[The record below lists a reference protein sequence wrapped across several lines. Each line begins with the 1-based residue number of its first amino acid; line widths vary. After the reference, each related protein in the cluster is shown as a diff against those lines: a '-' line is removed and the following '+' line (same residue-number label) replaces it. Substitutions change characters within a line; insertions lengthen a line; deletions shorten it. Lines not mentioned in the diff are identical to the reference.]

1 MRSFAALVA
10 VATLPMIAADTCQA
24 QHGGHTNAICCAPAT
39 FPISP
44 TPDCDYEN
52 DANKC
57 QTACCGTTCAS
68 RNVVCPADY
77 VKKEKYDTTRSND
90 GDSAAT
96 VLAACCERTCK
107 SMGTTCPMG
116 KSKVAG
122 FDALTCAD
130 KDACDDACCKVTC
143 ASTNIACTTMGL
155 APKAAYDTIVCPGG
169 GCDEGDCCERTCKSA
184 AIVCAAGTNQ
194 VEGFDTLACADQGA
208 CEAACC
214 KRTCASAPVRA
225 CTTMGLAPKA
235 AYATIECVGGA
246 CDEG

>member
-107 SMGTTCPMG
+107 S
-116 KSKVAG
+116 S
-122 FDALTCAD
+122 
-130 KDACDDACCKVTC
+130 
-143 ASTNIACTTMGL
+143 
-155 APKAAYDTIVCPGG
+155 
-169 GCDEGDCCERTCKSA
+169 
-184 AIVCAAGTNQ
+184 AIVCAAGTNE
-194 VEGFDTLACADQGA
+194 VEGFSTKTCASQDA
-208 CEAACC
+208 CEDECC
-214 KRTCASAPVRA
+214 KRTCASAPART
-225 CTTMGLAPKA
+225 CTTPGLVQREK
-235 AYATIECVGGA
+235 YATIECPVTKASTECSEDLCCVGTCKSKGVTCGDGYIKLGDFDTIECAGA
-246 CDEG
+246 ADTCADTCCEKTCSHADHAKVCD

>member
-107 SMGTTCPMG
+107 SMGIACGAGVNP
-116 KSKVAG
+116 VATY
-122 FDALTCAD
+122 DTLVCAD
-130 KDACDDACCKVTC
+130 QAACETACCKRTC
-143 ASTNIACTTMGL
+143 ASAPARECTTPGL
-155 APKAAYDTIVCPGG
+155 AQRAKYATIVCAGG
-169 GCDEGDCCERTCKSA
+169 GACDEGDCCERTCKS
-184 AIVCAAGTNQ
+184 
-194 VEGFDTLACADQGA
+194 
-208 CEAACC
+208 
-214 KRTCASAPVRA
+214 
-225 CTTMGLAPKA
+225 M
-235 AYATIECVGGA
+235 
-246 CDEG
+246 